1 MTVDVQ
7 NRFTVTPTEAS
18 HLLGISRYLVLRLI
32 KTNQLKHKRV
42 FKRYLLQMEQLQEWL
57 LK

>member
-7 NRFTVTPTEAS
+7 TRFTVTPTEAAS
-18 HLLGISRYLVLRLI
+18 LLGISTYLVLRLI
-32 KTNQLKHKRV
+32 KAGELKHTRV

-57 LK
+57 LR